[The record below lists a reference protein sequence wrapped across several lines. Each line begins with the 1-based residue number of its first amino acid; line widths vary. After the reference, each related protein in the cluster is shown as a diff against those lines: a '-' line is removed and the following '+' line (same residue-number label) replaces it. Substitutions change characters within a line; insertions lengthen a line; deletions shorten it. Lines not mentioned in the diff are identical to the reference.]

1 MTPSV
6 TNQFDEDLA
15 AKSKVIIYNNSKNE
29 MFTLNEG
36 YSVLS
41 RRLKMEGF
49 KTYSN
54 PGDITSELLSKAGV
68 FVLPGPREKF
78 TVTEINLL
86 REYVDKGGSIFV
98 TMGEGGEKS
107 FQTNINFLLEERGI
121 MINND
126 AVVRTVYHK
135 YHHPKE
141 VLVSNGVLNRSM
153 TLAAGKSIPGQNLS
167 ESNNAQALS
176 FLYPYGATLNVA
188 KPAVAVLSTGSVS
201 FPLNRP
207 VCAFYQH
214 PTSGG
219 KIVVLGST
227 HMFCDGYI
235 DNEENVKIVNVIF
248 SHLTTSG
255 LQLNAIDADDPEISD
270 YHMIPSIAKLA
281 EHTFSC
287 LQECDEIPSDP
298 SVLFRSTLFQFDN
311 KVLPKVLDAYK
322 ELNMKHEPLK
332 LIMPRFETPLAP
344 LQPAVFPPSFREL
357 QKPALELFDLDE
369 AFSTEKAR
377 LAQLTNKCS
386 DEDIEYF
393 IRECGDVLN
402 VTDKLPSDK
411 RDGKHILEYI
421 TSQVA
426 EFKKLNHSSM
436 E

>member
-1 MTPSV
+1 MAPTAS
-6 TNQFDEDLA
+6 NQFDEEQA
-15 AKSKVIIYNNSKNE
+15 IKSKVIIYDGSKNE
-29 MFTLNEG
+29 MFSFSEG

-41 RRLKMEGF
+41 RKLKMEGF

-54 PGDITSELLSKAGV
+54 QGDITTELLSKAGV

-141 VLVSNGVLNRSM
+141 VLVSNGVLNRSI

-167 ESNNAQALS
+167 DSNNAQALS

-188 KPAVAVLSTGSVS
+188 KPAVAMLSTGSVS

-207 VCAFYQH
+207 VLCFLS
-214 PTSGG
+214 TSG

-227 HMFCDGYI
+227 HMFCDAYI
-235 DNEENVKIVNVIF
+235 DNEENLKIMNVIF

-281 EHTFSC
+281 ERTFSC

-322 ELNMKHEPLK
+322 ELSMKHEPLK

-344 LQPAVFPPSFREL
+344 LQPAVS
-357 QKPALELFDLDE
+357 
-369 AFSTEKAR
+369 
-377 LAQLTNKCS
+377 
-386 DEDIEYF
+386 
-393 IRECGDVLN
+393 
-402 VTDKLPSDK
+402 
-411 RDGKHILEYI
+411 
-421 TSQVA
+421 
-426 EFKKLNHSSM
+426 
-436 E
+436 

>member
-1 MTPSV
+1 MTPTA
-6 TNQFDEDLA
+6 TNQLDEDMA
-15 AKSKVIIYNNSKNE
+15 AKSKVIIYDGSKNE
-29 MFTLNEG
+29 MFTFSEG
-36 YSVLS
+36 YSILS

-49 KTYSN
+49 KTYN
-54 PGDITSELLSKAGV
+54 NQGDITPELLAKAGV

-78 TVTEINLL
+78 TVTEINIL

-121 MINND
+121 MVNND

-141 VLVSNGVLNRSM
+141 VLVSNGVLNRSI
-153 TLAAGKSIPGQNLS
+153 TSAAGKSIPGQNLS
-167 ESNNAQALS
+167 EANNAQALS

-227 HMFCDGYI
+227 HMFCDAYI
-235 DNEENVKIVNVIF
+235 DNEENLKIVNVIF
-248 SHLTTSG
+248 NHLTSSG
-255 LQLNAIDADDPEISD
+255 LQLNAIDADDPEVSD
-270 YHMIPSIAKLA
+270 YHMIPSIGRLA

-298 SVLFRSTLFQFDN
+298 SVLFRTALFQFDN
-311 KVLPKVLDAYK
+311 KVLPKVL
-322 ELNMKHEPLK
+322 E
-332 LIMPRFETPLAP
+332 
-344 LQPAVFPPSFREL
+344 
-357 QKPALELFDLDE
+357 
-369 AFSTEKAR
+369 
-377 LAQLTNKCS
+377 
-386 DEDIEYF
+386 
-393 IRECGDVLN
+393 
-402 VTDKLPSDK
+402 
-411 RDGKHILEYI
+411 
-421 TSQVA
+421 
-426 EFKKLNHSSM
+426 
-436 E
+436 